1 MSSLCR
7 STAHQTGFQACGLP
21 TWLHSL
27 SLPLPNAGSNSFT
40 TLGGVLPTSSDL
52 SNCQLVAHTDSK
64 LAVACLEASATQP
77 VVLLFDGSKWMA
89 TPTAGLPAQAT
100 LPRLAATPSGTLF
113 VAFSDTGAGG
123 AVGAD
128 QYSVTL

>member
-1 MSSLCR
+1 MGD
-7 STAHQTGFQACGLP
+7 A
-21 TWLHSL
+21 
-27 SLPLPNAGSNSFT
+27 
-40 TLGGVLPTSSDL
+40 LPTSSDL

-77 VVLLFDGSKWMA
+77 SVLLYDGVKWTA
-89 TPTAGLPAQAT
+89 TPSAGQPAQAT

-113 VAFSDTGAGG
+113 AAFSDTSAGG